1 MEFKSI
7 IIISQIL
14 ENKIPDKYIANL
26 REFLLSGS
34 IFTEPSEFLAR
45 MVIFILVTEIILV
58 TVSFILNLPSSVL
71 FMPFL
76 VFPGIYTYVSIK
88 QEKNA
93 TQIEQSAPDFLRQL
107 SSMLKVGL
115 SFENAMEDMSKYGE
129 GPLYDEMRRTI
140 LEIRMGRNFD
150 EAWIAMSKRLKSREL
165 ERIFIIILDGRKS
178 GSSMAD
184 VIMNVSNDLR
194 DLLAIKRE
202 RKSSVMMA
210 VMFLIIS
217 AVIATPFAL
226 GMVSVYAG
234 FMESFGQVTDLVAVA
249 PLAGLFYLIIH
260 SLLVGLI
267 ISVIMYGN
275 FKKGVKFSV
284 PIVVVA
290 YGIFYL
296 ISNFGASF
304 LSGGI

>member
-1 MEFKSI
+1 MKFKSI
-7 IIISQIL
+7 IIISEIIKNNVS
-14 ENKIPDKYIANL
+14 EKYL
-26 REFLLSGS
+26 LSFEEFLLSGS
-34 IFTEPSEFLAR
+34 IFTRPSEFLAGV
-45 MVIFILVTEIILV
+45 VIFLIVTEIILV
-58 TVSFILNLPSSVL
+58 IISFALNLPSSIL
-71 FMPFL
+71 FTPL
-76 VFPGIYTYVSIK
+76 VIFPAIYTYISVK
-88 QEKNA
+88 QERNV
-93 TQIEQSAPDFLRQL
+93 QEIEKSAPDFLRQL

-115 SFENAMEDMSKYGE
+115 SFENAMEDMSKYGQ

-184 VIMNVSNDLR
+184 VIMNISDDLR
-194 DLLAIKRE
+194 DLLAIKQE

-234 FMESFGQVTDLVAVA
+234 FMESFGQVSDLVATA
-249 PLAGLFYLIIH
+249 PIAGQFYLVIH
-260 SLLVGLI
+260 SALVGLI
-267 ISVIMYGN
+267 ISVIMYGD
-275 FKKGVKFSV
+275 FKKGIKFSV

-296 ISNFGASF
+296 ISNFGASM
-304 LSGGI
+304 LTGGF

>member
-1 MEFKSI
+1 MKFKSI
-7 IIISQIL
+7 IIISEII
-14 ENKIPDKYIANL
+14 ENKVPEKYL
-26 REFLLSGS
+26 LSFEEFLLSGS
-34 IFTEPSEFLAR
+34 IFIKASELLAW
-45 MVIFILVTEIILV
+45 MVTFILVTEIILV
-58 TVSFILNLPSSVL
+58 IISFSLNLPSSIL

-76 VFPGIYTYVSIK
+76 IFPAIFTYVSVK
-88 QEKNA
+88 QEQNA
-93 TQIEQSAPDFLRQL
+93 SKIEQSAPDFLRQL

-115 SFENAMEDMSKYGE
+115 SFENAMEDMSKYGQ
-129 GPLYDEMRRTI
+129 GPLYDEMRRAI

-165 ERIFIIILDGRKS
+165 ERIFIIILDGRRS

-184 VIMNVSNDLR
+184 VIMNVSDDLR

-210 VMFLIIS
+210 VMFLLIS

-234 FMESFGQVTDLVAVA
+234 FMESFGHVTELVSVA
-249 PLAGLFYLIIH
+249 PVAGQLYLVIH
-260 SLLVGLI
+260 SALVGLI
-267 ISVIMYGN
+267 ISVIMYGS
-275 FKKGVKFSV
+275 FKKGIKFSV
-284 PIVVVA
+284 PIVVVS

-296 ISNFGASF
+296 ISNFGASM
-304 LSGGI
+304 LTGGF

>member
-1 MEFKSI
+1 MKFNSI
-7 IIISQIL
+7 FLISNFV
-14 ENKIPDKYIANL
+14 ENKIPDKYL
-26 REFLLSGS
+26 SKFEEFLLSGS
-34 IFTEPSEFLAR
+34 IFTNPSEFLAGII
-45 MVIFILVTEIILV
+45 IFLVVTEIILV
-58 TVSFILNLPSSVL
+58 IIFSIFNLPLSIL
-71 FMPFL
+71 FAPFL
-76 VFPGIYTYVSIK
+76 VFPAIYTYVSIK
-88 QEKNA
+88 QEQNRTK
-93 TQIEQSAPDFLRQL
+93 IENSAPDFLRQL

-150 EAWIAMSKRLKSREL
+150 DAWKAMSKRLKSREL

-202 RKSSVMMA
+202 RKSTVMMS
-210 VMFLIIS
+210 VMFLLIS
-217 AVIATPFAL
+217 AVVATPFAL

-234 FMESFGQVTDLVAVA
+234 FMESFGHVTDLVVVA
-249 PLAGLFYLIIH
+249 PVAGQIYLIIH
-260 SLLVGLI
+260 SLLIGLI

-275 FKKGVKFSV
+275 FKKGIKFSV
-284 PIVVVA
+284 PVVVVS

-296 ISNFGASF
+296 ISNFGVSMFA
-304 LSGGI
+304 GGF

>member
-1 MEFKSI
+1 MKLNYINTISTIIKSKVP
-7 IIISQIL
+7 
-14 ENKIPDKYIANL
+14 EKYLLAIE
-26 REFLLSGS
+26 EFLLSGS
-34 IFTEPSEFLAR
+34 IFTEASEFLAW

-58 TVSFILNLPSSVL
+58 SISFILNLPSSIL
-71 FMPFL
+71 WAPFL
-76 VFPGIYTYVSIK
+76 IFPAIFTYVSVK

-184 VIMNVSNDLR
+184 VIMNVSDDLR

-226 GMVSVYAG
+226 GMVGVYAG
-234 FMESFGQVTDLVAVA
+234 FMESFGQVTDLVAIA
-249 PLAGLFYLIIH
+249 PVAGLFYLIIH

-267 ISVIMYGN
+267 ISVIMYGS

-296 ISNFGASF
+296 ISNFGASL

>member
-1 MEFKSI
+1 MKLKSI
-7 IIISQIL
+7 IILSKVL
-14 ENKIPDKYIANL
+14 ENKIPEKYL
-26 REFLLSGS
+26 LSFEEFLLCGS
-34 IFTEPSEFLAR
+34 IFINPLEFLAGLI
-45 MVIFILVTEIILV
+45 IFILVTEIILV
-58 TVSFILNLPSSVL
+58 SLSFLLNLSYSIL
-71 FMPFL
+71 FVPFL
-76 VFPGIYTYVSIK
+76 IFPGLYTYVSLK
-88 QEKNA
+88 SEKNA
-93 TQIEQSAPDFLRQL
+93 AEIEKSAPDFLRQL

-115 SFENAMEDMSKYGE
+115 SFENAMEDMSKYGQ

-194 DLLAIKRE
+194 DLLAIKQE

-217 AVIATPFAL
+217 AVVATPFAL

-234 FMESFGQVTDLVAVA
+234 FMESFGQMTDLINVA
-249 PLAGLFYLIIH
+249 PIAGQLYLIIH
-260 SLLVGLI
+260 SILIGLI
-267 ISVIMYGN
+267 ISVIMYGS
-275 FKKGVKFSV
+275 FKKGIKFSV
-284 PIVVVA
+284 PILVVS

-296 ISNFGASF
+296 ISNFVVSMF
-304 LSGGI
+304 VGGF

>member
-1 MEFKSI
+1 MKFKSI
-7 IIISQIL
+7 IIISEIL
-14 ENKIPDKYIANL
+14 ENKISEKYLESL

-34 IFTEPSEFLAR
+34 IFTETSEFLAGIIIF
-45 MVIFILVTEIILV
+45 MVVTEIILV
-58 TVSFILNLPSSVL
+58 TILLAFNLPSSIL
-71 FMPFL
+71 FAPFL
-76 VFPGIYTYVSIK
+76 IFPVIYTYVSVK
-88 QEKNA
+88 HERNVA
-93 TQIEQSAPDFLRQL
+93 EIEQSAPDFLRQL
-107 SSMLKVGL
+107 SSMLQVGL
-115 SFENAMEDMSKYGE
+115 SFENAMEDMSKYGK

-165 ERIFIIILDGRKS
+165 ERIFGIILDGRKS

-184 VIMNVSNDLR
+184 VIRNVSDDLR
-194 DLLAIKRE
+194 DLLAIKQE

-234 FMESFGQVTDLVAVA
+234 FMESFGQVTDLVRVA
-249 PLAGLFYLIIH
+249 PVAGQFYLIIH
-260 SLLVGLI
+260 SILIGLI
-267 ISVIMYGN
+267 ISVIMYGS
-275 FKKGVKFSV
+275 FKKGIKFSI
-284 PIVVVA
+284 PIVVVS

-296 ISNFGASF
+296 VSNFG
-304 LSGGI
+304 LSMFAGGF

>member
-1 MEFKSI
+1 MKFKSI
-7 IIISQIL
+7 ITISETI
-14 ENKIPDKYIANL
+14 ENKVPEKYL
-26 REFLLSGS
+26 LSFEEFLLSGS
-34 IFTEPSEFLAR
+34 IFTGVSEFLAWT
-45 MVIFILVTEIILV
+45 VIFIVVTEIILV
-58 TVSFILNLPSSVL
+58 TASFLLNLPSSIL
-71 FMPFL
+71 FFPFL
-76 VFPGIYTYVSIK
+76 IFPAIYTYVSVK
-88 QEKNA
+88 QERNA
-93 TQIEQSAPDFLRQL
+93 QEIEKSAPDFLRQL

-115 SFENAMEDMSKYGE
+115 SFENAMEDMSKYGR

-165 ERIFIIILDGRKS
+165 ERIFVIILDGRKS

-184 VIMNVSNDLR
+184 VIMNISNDLR
-194 DLLAIKRE
+194 DLLAIKQE

-249 PLAGLFYLIIH
+249 PLVGQFYLVIH
-260 SLLVGLI
+260 SFLIGLI
-267 ISVIMYGN
+267 ISVIMYGSY
-275 FKKGVKFSV
+275 KKGIKFSV
-284 PIVVVA
+284 PIVVVS
-290 YGIFYL
+290 YGIFYM
-296 ISNFGASF
+296 ISNFGASMF
-304 LSGGI
+304 AAGF

>member
-1 MEFKSI
+1 MKFKSI
-7 IIISQIL
+7 IIISNVI
-14 ENKIPDKYIANL
+14 ENKMSEKYL
-26 REFLLSGS
+26 LSFQEFLLSGS
-34 IFTEPSEFLAR
+34 IFTQASEFLAWII
-45 MVIFILVTEIILV
+45 IFLLVTETVLVIL
-58 TVSFILNLPSSVL
+58 SFVLILPSSVL
-71 FMPFL
+71 FVPF
-76 VFPGIYTYVSIK
+76 VIFPAIFTYVSVK
-88 QEKNA
+88 QERNA
-93 TQIEQSAPDFLRQL
+93 SKIEQSAPDFLRQL

-115 SFENAMEDMSKYGE
+115 SFENAMQDMSKYGQ

-184 VIMNVSNDLR
+184 VIMDISNDLR

-217 AVIATPFAL
+217 AVVATPFAL

-234 FMESFGQVTDLVAVA
+234 FMESFGQVSDLVATA
-249 PLAGLFYLIIH
+249 PIAGQLYLLIH

-275 FKKGVKFSV
+275 FKKGIKFSV
-284 PIVVVA
+284 PIVVVS
-290 YGIFYL
+290 YGIFYM
-296 ISNFGASF
+296 ISTFGASM
-304 LSGGI
+304 LTGGF